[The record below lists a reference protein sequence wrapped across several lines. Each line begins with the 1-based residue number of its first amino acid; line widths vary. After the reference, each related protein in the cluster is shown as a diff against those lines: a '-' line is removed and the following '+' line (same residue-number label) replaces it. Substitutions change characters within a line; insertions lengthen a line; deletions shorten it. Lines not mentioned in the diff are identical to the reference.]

1 MSISTWFHKLL
12 GRGKQ
17 LLYSLYGN
25 PAINQTKHIDQS
37 LTIDRLVQLKD
48 LNQER
53 YLEMEDQLDMAIY
66 ETMEEAKNNAA

>member
-1 MSISTWFHKLL
+1 MRIFNWCHGLL

-17 LLYSLYGN
+17 LLHSLN
-25 PAINQTKHIDQS
+25 RAPTINQIKPINPY

-53 YLEMEDQLDMAIY
+53 YWEMEDLLDIAIS
-66 ETMEEAKNNAA
+66 ETIEEAK